1 MYNSEKLAKLF
12 VIIGKVYAA
21 LSTIGFPIAFGFV
34 FYNLGRNSSFAYLDV
49 IIGLIVGLWIGVFI
63 NIILCSLAEI
73 VRNTEKSAAAY
84 EKMARNTDSIL
95 EALMKNN
102 TTNQKNL

>member
-1 MYNSEKLAKLF
+1 MSNSEKLAKLLA
-12 VIIGKVYAA
+12 IIGKVYGA
-21 LSTIGFPIAFGFV
+21 LSTIGFPIAFGII
-34 FYNLGRNSSFAYLDV
+34 FYNLGRNSSYAFLDV

-63 NIILCSLAEI
+63 NIILCILAGI

-84 EKMARNTDSIL
+84 EKIARNTDRIL
-95 EALMKNN
+95 EALMKDN